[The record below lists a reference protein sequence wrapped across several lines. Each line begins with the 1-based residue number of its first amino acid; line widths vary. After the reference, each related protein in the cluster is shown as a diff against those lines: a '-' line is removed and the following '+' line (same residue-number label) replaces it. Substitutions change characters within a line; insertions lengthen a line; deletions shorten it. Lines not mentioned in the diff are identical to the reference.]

1 MTVILY
7 TTPAHGHINP
17 ALPVIS
23 SLIDRGYEV
32 IAYSTDE
39 FRSLIEN
46 SGAVFRSYDL
56 GDIIFDTSVGSE
68 LIRLADLIMGF
79 SLYAVPQLI
88 EEAKEIRPVFV
99 LHDTLALWGRIVSD
113 NLAIPSVSVNTI
125 QTVYGMN
132 TNTFRLYSRQFA
144 LNTALQIFQLG
155 DVMKKRQSLKKLYG
169 LKNTDMLSILMNR
182 EKLNIFTFPRCM
194 HPDGDT
200 LGDDCFFLGST
211 SRLRTG
217 TTGDVLDSDNLIYVS
232 LGTVFNKSL
241 SFYKKL
247 IKEFDGTHYRLLVS
261 CGKNYSRL
269 SEMQFPH
276 NIVLTAYA
284 DQTAVLSRAKLF
296 ITAGGMNSLCE
307 AAAAGVPCLI
317 VPQQGE
323 QAVNAE
329 MFENTGGGRRS
340 HGRLYQESNDIIN
353 TFQRNERLIKIFST
367 VELDQLISVLEE
379 YTK

>member
-144 LNTALQIFQLG
+144 LNTALQIFHLG
-155 DVMKKRQSLKKLYG
+155 DVMKKRQSLKKLYS

-247 IKEFDGTHYRLLVS
+247 IREFDGTHYRLLVS